1 MLQAISSRASLS
13 SKGLSA
19 WGVRSFTTSCLW
31 FAKQMPP
38 RPPPVNEDDIME
50 AFLKGSGP
58 GGQKIVGQ
66 LLAFSTFTIPYY
78 PSKYVPR
85 AEKLS

>member
-1 MLQAISSRASLS
+1 MLRAISSRAGLS
-13 SKGLSA
+13 SKGVSA
-19 WGVRSFTTSCLW
+19 WGVRSFTTSYLR

-38 RPPPVNEDDIME
+38 RPPPVNEDDITE

-66 LLAFSTFTIPYY
+66 LLALLSLRLLSCHPIEIPQR
-78 PSKYVPR
+78 K
-85 AEKLS
+85 